1 MIYWLTSLP
10 VIIGA
15 TLSAGMAVIAGLAA
29 YYAARI
35 AVGRKANDENRE
47 LALNMFRI
55 IATLLSLLLSLTFAD
70 VRVEIG
76 MVRNSV
82 ETEAGQLADIYKDL
96 NAFESVEAN
105 AVSVELLDYVDA
117 VIDDE
122 WQALQRG
129 EVSERVIVIFHDL
142 EYAILELE
150 ATTPLQQILRS
161 RLAADVDAL
170 STSRAARLIKRD
182 SGTPIFLYV
191 AIVGFLWTMAFLSV
205 YAPAG
210 RAVTYLSAYS
220 AFFGIVIYIILA
232 LSNYFEGIGGVT
244 PVAFEFLA
252 EVFARSEP
260 LI

>member
-1 MIYWLTSLP
+1 MIHWLTSLP

-15 TLSAGMAVIAGLAA
+15 TLSAGVAVIVGLTA
-29 YYAARI
+29 YYVAHI
-35 AVGRKANDENRE
+35 AVGRKANKENRE
-47 LALNMFRI
+47 LAANMFRI

-76 MVRNSV
+76 MVRSSV

-96 NAFESVEAN
+96 SAFESVEAT
-105 AVSVELLDYVDA
+105 AVRVQLLDYVDA
-117 VIDDE
+117 VIEDE

-129 EVSERVIVIFHDL
+129 EVSERVVEIFHGL
-142 EYAILELE
+142 EYAILNLE
-150 ATTPLQQILRS
+150 ATTPLQQILHS
-161 RLAADVDAL
+161 RLVDDVDAL
-170 STSRAARLIKRD
+170 STNRAARLIKRD

-191 AIVGFLWTMAFLSV
+191 AILGFLWTMAFLSV

-210 RAVTYLSAYS
+210 KAITYLSAYS

-244 PVAFEFLA
+244 PETFEFLS
-252 EVFARSEP
+252 EFFARS
-260 LI
+260 